1 MSVLLIALGALAIV
15 YGVSV
20 MLIWSGSGFFA
31 VWYVIGAALAG
42 CGVAMRMGAWQGL
55 PRALRMFVGVA
66 AALAAAIT
74 LGVGALILTTAHEP
88 APEGLDELV
97 VLGAQVRPDGSPST
111 VLRYRLDTAADY
123 LRENPSTRCIVSGG
137 KGANEPCSEAE
148 AMARYL
154 ESCGID
160 AARIEL
166 EDASTNTVENLRNSR
181 ALLADAGD
189 AVGIVTN
196 DFHVLRATR
205 IAAKQG
211 YANAHGIAAPSD
223 AWYVPNNVLREVM
236 GVVKDFLFGNM

>member
-1 MSVLLIALGALAIV
+1 MSILLIALGVAAIV
-15 YGVSV
+15 YGASV

-31 VWYVIGAALAG
+31 VWYAIGAALAG
-42 CGVAMRMGAWQGL
+42 CGVAMRLGAWQAF

-66 AALAAAIT
+66 AALAAAVT
-74 LGVGALILTTAHEP
+74 LGVAALILTTAHEP

-111 VLRYRLDTAADY
+111 VLHYRLDTAADY
-123 LRENPSTRCIVSGG
+123 LRENPSTRCVVSGG

-154 ESCGID
+154 ESCGI
-160 AARIEL
+160 
-166 EDASTNTVENLRNSR
+166 
-181 ALLADAGD
+181 
-189 AVGIVTN
+189 VTN

-211 YANAHGIAAPSD
+211 YANARGIAAPSD

-236 GVVKDFLFGNM
+236 GIVKDFLFGNM

>member
-1 MSVLLIALGALAIV
+1 
-15 YGVSV
+15 
-20 MLIWSGSGFFA
+20 
-31 VWYVIGAALAG
+31 
-42 CGVAMRMGAWQGL
+42 
-55 PRALRMFVGVA
+55 MFVGVA
-66 AALAAAIT
+66 AALAAAVT

-166 EDASTNTVENLRNSR
+166 EDASTNTAENLRNSR

-211 YANAHGIAAPSD
+211 YAHAHGIAAPSD
-223 AWYVPNNVLREVM
+223 TWYVPNNVLREVF
-236 GVVKDFLFGNM
+236 GVAKDFLFGNM

>member
-66 AALAAAIT
+66 AALAAAVT
-74 LGVGALILTTAHEP
+74 LGVGAPILTTAHEP

-97 VLGAQVRPDGSPST
+97 VQVRPDGSPST

-211 YANAHGIAAPSD
+211 YANARGIAAPSD

>member
-31 VWYVIGAALAG
+31 VWYVIGTLLAG
-42 CGVAMRMGAWQGL
+42 CGVAIRVGAWRGL
-55 PRALRMFVGVA
+55 PRALRMFVGIA

-74 LGVGALILTTAHEP
+74 FGVAALILTTAHEP

-123 LRENPSTRCIVSGG
+123 LQKNPSTRCIVSGG

-154 ESCGID
+154 KSCGID

-189 AVGIVTN
+189 TVGIVTN

-223 AWYVPNNVLREVM
+223 AWYVPNNVLREVI

>member
-1 MSVLLIALGALAIV
+1 
-15 YGVSV
+15 
-20 MLIWSGSGFFA
+20 
-31 VWYVIGAALAG
+31 
-42 CGVAMRMGAWQGL
+42 
-55 PRALRMFVGVA
+55 
-66 AALAAAIT
+66 
-74 LGVGALILTTAHEP
+74 
-88 APEGLDELV
+88 
-97 VLGAQVRPDGSPST
+97 
-111 VLRYRLDTAADY
+111 
-123 LRENPSTRCIVSGG
+123 
-137 KGANEPCSEAE
+137 
-148 AMARYL
+148 MARYL

-181 ALLADAGD
+181 ALLAGAGD

-211 YANAHGIAAPSD
+211 YANARGIAAPSG

>member
-1 MSVLLIALGALAIV
+1 MSILLIALGAAAIV
-15 YGVSV
+15 YGASV
-20 MLIWSGSGFFA
+20 MLIWSGSAFFA
-31 VWYVIGAALAG
+31 VWYVIGAALSG
-42 CGVAMRMGAWQGL
+42 CGIAMRLGAWQAL

-66 AALAAAIT
+66 AALAAAAT
-74 LGVGALILTTAHEP
+74 LGVAALILTTAHEP

-148 AMARYL
+148 AMDLYL